1 VATTVASLR
10 ILLGLDS
17 KDVKDGAGSVKSELK
32 GIQGEAKK
40 TQGALDDMKKGAA
53 QGLGIGVGLGGFQA
67 ASAAVQ
73 QLTGFLTDA
82 VKAAQEDEQ
91 SVAQLNA
98 SLNANAP
105 LWRENANAIDAQ
117 IKAAQRL
124 GFTDDEVRGS
134 LSRLSAVTHDVN
146 ESLKIQQTAMDL
158 ARFKNISLESATQ
171 ALVQVEAGR
180 YRGLAALGINIKDIH
195 NRTEALAA
203 VQKVAAGS
211 AEAWGKTSAGAAQEA
226 GIAFGEAQESIGRGL
241 LPVITELSHAVRD
254 ILAPA
259 LQVVAD
265 NLPLIEQAAAGVAI
279 AFGVKMVL
287 GVGAATAAIVAQEG
301 VVGVLTAAY
310 TALKIEAALAWIAQ
324 AGPAGLVAGG
334 AFLAYLGITAAV
346 NASNEA
352 QKNAIPILA
361 DLAAQQ
367 QALDAQLVEGTITQ
381 DQYNASSD
389 ALVQKQRDAIAAAK
403 DAKDAAASQAAG
415 VTGLTGVV
423 DTQTVAIDGLAGTHV
438 TLTHNVDEATG
449 AFADEYNRMNGLVPV
464 AKDLSN
470 AVLDLSATH
479 TTLANNVDEKTA
491 AMGDDFR
498 AMQKPIEDTTGT
510 VSDLQRAIDLLPSD
524 VQIRIKVTTTAEAVG
539 GHNVAE
545 KIGTATDIATG
556 AGDPSIAQGNADF
569 IRDNAERQRQID
581 EARKRDRDRAA
592 ADAKA
597 ARDKAAADAKRAAA
611 EAKRAEDELNRQR
624 VEIAN
629 KTFDRMSDAA
639 HKYFDDLHKANLK
652 AIDDAQKAADAQI
665 EAQKKANLQPATA
678 AEARLRAV
686 QQARQLASLQADLAA
701 AKTPE
706 ERLRAQQALSDFQAQ
721 ARIDFLR
728 KQGEDAN
735 AILDETKKTQD
746 QGFADQRDKENKRN
760 QDQVNLFDE
769 NLKSLREYVGK
780 HPAEW
785 KKSIDK
791 VAAVLKAAGVD
802 YEKVGKEN
810 ADAYIRGVNKGF
822 AGFGVAA
829 PGGKAPAAGASPA
842 LMASAGLIPVGGGV
856 KGDVYLDGAKV
867 GEFIERYLA
876 ANASATTSGYTARH
890 N

>member
-1 VATTVASLR
+1 MATTVASLR

-17 KDVKDGAGSVKSELK
+17 KGVQDGAGSVKSELK

-40 TQGALDDMKKGAA
+40 TQGALDDMKRGAA
-53 QGLGIGVGLGGFQA
+53 QGLGIGVGIGGFQA
-67 ASAAVQ
+67 ASQAVQ
-73 QLTGFLTDA
+73 ALTGFLTDA

-117 IKAAQRL
+117 IKASQRL

-158 ARFKNISLESATQ
+158 ARFKNISLEAATQ

-241 LPVITELSHAVRD
+241 LPVITELSHGVRD

-259 LQVVAD
+259 LQTVAD
-265 NLPLIEQAAAGVAI
+265 NLPLIEQAATAVAV
-279 AFGVKMVL
+279 AFGVKMAL
-287 GVGAATAAIVAQEG
+287 GVGVATAAIVAQEG

-310 TALKIEAALAWIAQ
+310 TALKVEAALAWIAQ

-367 QALDAQLVEGTITQ
+367 RALDDQRAAGTISV
-381 DQYNASSD
+381 DDYNAASD

-403 DAKDAAASQAAG
+403 IAKDATASQAAG
-415 VTGLTGVV
+415 IT
-423 DTQTVAIDGLAGTHV
+423 A
-438 TLTHNVDEATG
+438 ATG
-449 AFADEYNRMNGLVPV
+449 ATSAYSDTVAGATSSVVIFGAATTSAGLTILAANAATNAATSSFVEFGAASIDSAAGLTIFAANLG
-464 AKDLSN
+464 
-470 AVLDLSATH
+470 
-479 TTLANNVDEKTA
+479 TTADDAAAAEGQVTA
-491 AMGDDFR
+491 
-498 AMQKPIEDTTGT
+498 
-510 VSDLQRAIDLLPSD
+510 LQRAIAGLPSE
-524 VQIRIKVTTTAEAVG
+524 VAIRIKVIAEGAGGRNVEESVG
-539 GHNVAE
+539 AARD
-545 KIGTATDIATG
+545 KATG
-556 AGDPSIAQGNADF
+556 AGDPTIAQGNADF
-569 IRDNAERQRQID
+569 LRDQKLRD
-581 EARKRDRDRAA
+581 EQYAKDRKAAADKAA
-592 ADAKA
+592 ADAKR
-597 ARDKAAADAKRAAA
+597 ARDKAAADAKRADA

-629 KTFDRMSDAA
+629 KTFDRMADAA
-639 HKYFDDLHKANLK
+639 HRYFDDLHKANLK
-652 AIDDAQKAADAQI
+652 AIDDAQKTADALI
-665 EAQKKANLQPATA
+665 EAQKKANLEPATA

-686 QQARQLASLQADLAA
+686 QQQRQLAKLQADMAA

-706 ERLRAQQALSDFQAQ
+706 ERLAATQALSDFNAQ

-728 KQGEDAN
+728 KQGDAAN
-735 AILDETKKTQD
+735 AILDETKKKTD
-746 QGFADQRDKENKRN
+746 QGYADQKDAENKRN
-760 QDQVNLFDE
+760 ADQVNLFDE

-785 KKSIDK
+785 KKATDK
-791 VAAVLKAAGVD
+791 VTAVLKAAGID
-802 YEKVGKEN
+802 YEKVGAEN
-810 ADAYIRGVNKGF
+810 ANAYIRGVNKAF
-822 AGFGVAA
+822 AGFGAPPAAAA
-829 PGGKAPAAGASPA
+829 PGGKAPAAGTSAA
-842 LMASAGLIPVGGGV
+842 VAATAGLTFVGGGV
-856 KGDVYLDGAKV
+856 KGDVYLDGNKV